1 MANEDWVKFG
11 AVRGLIGV
19 LLAAIILLMSYQG
32 ALSTSTLFVGSII
45 AILLVA
51 GLYAIYAY
59 ALGETLRS
67 ENIKGWSALAVIASL
82 VGITSAIII
91 LLVSYTP
98 AMLSAPGTA
107 VASGQSLVLS
117 ENASSA
123 SVTVTQTPDF
133 LTALWTS
140 WVGELLVASFTGM
153 LYSALGYR
161 LPEP

>member
-32 ALSTSTLFVGSII
+32 ALSTSTLFVGAII
-45 AILLVA
+45 AIPLVA

-107 VASGQSLVLS
+107 VASGQSLV
-117 ENASSA
+117 NASSA
-123 SVTVTQTPDF
+123 SVTVAAQTTPDF
-133 LTALWTS
+133 LTTLWTS